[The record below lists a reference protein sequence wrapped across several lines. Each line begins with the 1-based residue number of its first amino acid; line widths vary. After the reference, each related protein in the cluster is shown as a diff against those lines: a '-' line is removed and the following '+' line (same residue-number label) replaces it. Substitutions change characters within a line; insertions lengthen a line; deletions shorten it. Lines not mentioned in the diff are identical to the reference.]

1 MRACPGAAS
10 AFIAKATHS
19 ALVHATSRSLSTRR
33 NHWSS
38 WFQLAKIWVTDN
50 CYDNFVSADD
60 PVEARM
66 LTSIDKGGLNPGV
79 LTRGLGFQSGTPRRR
94 SAWLISQPS

>member
-38 WFQLAKIWVTDN
+38 WFQLAKIWVTT
-50 CYDNFVSADD
+50 FSK
-60 PVEARM
+60 RI
-66 LTSIDKGGLNPGV
+66 SI
-79 LTRGLGFQSGTPRRR
+79 FPRRDVVAER
-94 SAWLISQPS
+94 IRLHLVVSVCGQPGDVRPSPAAGDAR

>member
-38 WFQLAKIWVTDN
+38 WFQLAKIWV
-50 CYDNFVSADD
+50 ADAAPHNSPQGD
-60 PVEARM
+60 LSVVIAEAAKN
-66 LTSIDKGGLNPGV
+66 LVVKSTYGE
-79 LTRGLGFQSGTPRRR
+79 
-94 SAWLISQPS
+94 